1 MERLIKKYSI
11 KVITDSGVFNLIV
24 KLSITMIHIVKD
36 LKIVNDRVEFV
47 ILKNNPKMQ
56 ISKTTFVTS
65 CRHSDVL

>member
-1 MERLIKKYSI
+1 
-11 KVITDSGVFNLIV
+11 
-24 KLSITMIHIVKD
+24 MIHIVKD